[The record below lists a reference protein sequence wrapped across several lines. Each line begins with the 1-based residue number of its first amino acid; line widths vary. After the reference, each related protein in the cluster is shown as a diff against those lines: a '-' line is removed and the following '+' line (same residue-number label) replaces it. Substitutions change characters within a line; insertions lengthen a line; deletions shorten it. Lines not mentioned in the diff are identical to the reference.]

1 MCPACAGEAST
12 RPPEPGWP
20 HRQPTSESCLDVSRG
35 IAFWSPQSGGD
46 ACYRVGV
53 NPAPRPRQ
61 LRIDGVRTAAYAL
74 PVISLKALGTTDLR
88 APDRPEA
95 ALVLAQPKRLA
106 LLLYLAL
113 AGRGSFLRRD
123 TILALF
129 WPEAD
134 QTRGRQ
140 ALRQTIYLLRQT
152 LGRDAI
158 LSRGD
163 EELAIN
169 TEQVQCDAVLFEE
182 ALAAG
187 RSAEALE
194 RYRGDL
200 LTGFHVPDAAPE
212 LEEWIERERRRLR
225 DLAMTAA
232 WTLAG
237 EEERAGNAAGVSYWA
252 RRAVEFSPND
262 EHGVRSLMAI
272 LRRVG
277 DRPGALRAYEEYAR
291 RVQEELGIRPSVDLR
306 QAADE
311 LRRHSLPPAVLPG
324 MAAPMIAPPVGSPQ
338 AAAPPP
344 TPEPVPPPDS
354 TAQPPAATPARRW
367 WRSLRPAVIAAG
379 LGVIFLGGM
388 VRLFRAPAS
397 EAPVLAVGDIR
408 DLGSRDGGAAP
419 AVAELL
425 VSSLARIE
433 GLQVVS
439 GARLLELEGR
449 LAPAGGGPASAL
461 EAAKAGGATLLVRGD
476 LTPTEDRTE
485 RLEVQLIDVASGRI
499 RRTLTAEGGEPFAVT
514 REAAA
519 AVARAL
525 GVAVP
530 RVDTDSSSTPS
541 LAALRFYT
549 EGLRSFYQDA
559 DYTAARRLFL
569 AALEQ
574 DSTFAMAALM
584 ASQSDELVT
593 NHPPSPLLA
602 RAVRLAPLAGDR
614 DRLLIQT
621 IAAGHQFDPAAMAI
635 AETLAVRYPTE
646 PVGHLLLAQAAL
658 TYGHFETAIRSALHV
673 IAMDSLGLAR
683 QQPLC
688 RACEAYNVVTTAYLQ
703 QNRLQQAD
711 SVARDFL
718 ARRPGSVAS
727 LGLVNLLLVR
737 TDRIEEAARLSARI
751 DSLAGRQSFA
761 PSEVDGPLRAAD
773 FEGVDQILEQLAVRG
788 TPGEEEDARWWL
800 GISLRI
806 QGRMQQA
813 ADLLGRGRT
822 PTGRTLRVRSL
833 ADTLQLAQVLCES
846 GHPREGAASFRRIA
860 DLARQQWRVSHH
872 AAKHRAWHLT
882 HMADCLALAGDTTTL
897 RALADTIQ
905 VVGGASSWE
914 RDRHLHYYVRGLLL
928 RQEGRAEEAI
938 AAFRQA
944 LTAPAEGYTRIN
956 YDLAGALL
964 DVGRPQDAVE
974 PLQAALRAPLEGG
987 GLYLTRTETEE
998 RLAMAFERAGMRDSA
1013 RVHFGWVERA
1023 WGHADPPFHAR
1034 WLAAA
1039 AHASER

>member
-1 MCPACAGEAST
+1 M
-12 RPPEPGWP
+12 
-20 HRQPTSESCLDVSRG
+20 H
-35 IAFWSPQSGGD
+35 
-46 ACYRVGV
+46 
-53 NPAPRPRQ
+53 
-61 LRIDGVRTAAYAL
+61 L

-88 APDRPEA
+88 APDRPGA

-140 ALRQTIYLLRQT
+140 ALRQTIYLLRQS

-169 TEQVQCDAVLFEE
+169 PEQIQCDAVLFER

-187 RSAEALE
+187 QSAEALE
-194 RYRGDL
+194 HYRGDL

-225 DLAMTAA
+225 DQAMTAA

-237 EEERAGNAAGVSYWA
+237 QEERGGNAAGVSYWA

-262 EHGVRSLMAI
+262 EQGVRNLMAI

-291 RVQEELGIRPSVDLR
+291 RVQEELGIRPSADLR

-311 LRRHSLPPAVLPG
+311 LRRHSVPPA
-324 MAAPMIAPPVGSPQ
+324 
-338 AAAPPP
+338 AAARDAASGAALPLASP
-344 TPEPVPPPDS
+344 PVPPPP
-354 TAQPPAATPARRW
+354 AAPEAVPPADSAGHPTVAVATRPRERWRSARRI
-367 WRSLRPAVIAAG
+367 VIVAG
-379 LGVIFLGGM
+379 LGVILVGGM
-388 VRLFRAPAS
+388 LRLLRSPAPG
-397 EAPVLAVGDIR
+397 APVLAVGDIR
-408 DLGSRDGGAAP
+408 EMGGRDSSAAP

-449 LAPAGGGPASAL
+449 LGPAGGAPASAL

-476 LTPTEDRTE
+476 LTPTEDRGE
-485 RLEVQLIDVASGRI
+485 RLELQVIDVASGRI

-525 GVAVP
+525 GVPVP

-559 DYTAARRLFL
+559 DYSAARRLFL
-569 AALEQ
+569 AALDQ

-593 NHPPSPLLA
+593 NHPPSPLLE
-602 RAVRLAPLAGDR
+602 RAVRLAPRASDR

-621 IAAGHQFDPAAMAI
+621 IAAGHQFDPAAIAI

-673 IAMDSLGLAR
+673 IAMDSLGLER

-688 RACEAYNVVTTAYLQ
+688 RACEAYTVLATAYLQ
-703 QNRLQQAD
+703 QNRIDQAD
-711 SVARDFL
+711 SVARDFM
-718 ARRPGSVAS
+718 ARWPGNVTA
-727 LGLVNLLLVR
+727 LGLVNLILLR
-737 TDRIEEAARLSARI
+737 TDRFEEASHLSARI
-751 DSLAGRQSFA
+751 DSLAGRQNFT
-761 PSEVDGPLRAAD
+761 PSEVDAPLRAAD

-788 TPGEEEDARWWL
+788 TPGEQEDARWWL
-800 GISLRI
+800 AISLRT
-806 QGRMQQA
+806 QGRLQQA
-813 ADLLGRGRT
+813 TDLLSRGRT
-822 PTGRTLRVRSL
+822 PTGRTLVVRSL
-833 ADTLQLAQVLCES
+833 PDTMQLAQVLCES
-846 GHPREGAASFRRIA
+846 GHPREGAATFRRIA
-860 DLARQQWRVSHH
+860 DRARGQWRVSHH

-882 HMADCLALAGDTTTL
+882 HAATCLDLAGDTAVL
-897 RALADTIQ
+897 RPLADTIQ
-905 VVGGASSWE
+905 AVGGASSWE

-928 RQEGRAEEAI
+928 RKEGRTEEAI
-938 AAFRQA
+938 AAFLRA
-944 LTAPAEGYTRIN
+944 LTAPAEGFTRIN

-964 DVGRPQDAVE
+964 EVGRPREAIE
-974 PLQAALRAPLEGG
+974 PLQAALRAPLEAG

-998 RLAMAFERAGMRDSA
+998 RLAVAFERAGKLDSA
-1013 RVHFGWVERA
+1013 RVHFGWVARA
-1023 WGHADPPFHAR
+1023 WSHADPPFHER
-1034 WLAAA
+1034 WLEAV
-1039 AHASER
+1039 AHAEKR